1 MLKTFQV
8 YLIKLFI
15 KKLLNT
21 SLVFL
26 CLLFILS
33 VFGEISFFNNG
44 NTNFF
49 LPFLI
54 TALNAPSTLFEVFPF
69 IFLISTQFF
78 FIEIIDKNE
87 LETLKIHGL
96 NNLKIIKLLFLTSLM
111 LGLILITF
119 YYHFSS
125 KLKFIYFDLKNSY
138 SSDNKYLAVAT
149 KNGLWIKDEIDEKIY
164 IINATKI
171 QKNFIKNVT
180 INEFNKEFE
189 LMQIIKS
196 HKIDISNM
204 NWIIFSPTISVNN
217 TTTELKKNLYIK
229 THFDQEKILNYFKN
243 LSSLNIFQ
251 LIKLERDYRAL
262 GYSTNEIKSQ
272 LQKLISFPVYLT
284 IMTLLASIMMFNVK
298 RNKPI
303 IFHIISG
310 ILLSTLIYYFYYLFN
325 LMGETGKIPVLI
337 SAWLPFLLLTIFI
350 SIGLV
355 RINEK

>member
-54 TALNAPSTLFEVFPF
+54 TALDAPSTLFEVFPF

-78 FIEIIDKNE
+78 FIELIDKNE

-149 KNGLWIKDEIDEKIY
+149 KNGLWIKDEIGEKIY

-196 HKIDISNM
+196 PKIDISNM

-284 IMTLLASIMMFNVK
+284 IMTLLASVMMFNVK

-303 IFHIISG
+303 IFHIILG

>member
-54 TALNAPSTLFEVFPF
+54 TALDAPSTLFEIFPF

-78 FIEIIDKNE
+78 FIELIDKNE

-138 SSDNKYLAVAT
+138 S
-149 KNGLWIKDEIDEKIY
+149 
-164 IINATKI
+164 
-171 QKNFIKNVT
+171 
-180 INEFNKEFE
+180 
-189 LMQIIKS
+189 
-196 HKIDISNM
+196 
-204 NWIIFSPTISVNN
+204 
-217 TTTELKKNLYIK
+217 
-229 THFDQEKILNYFKN
+229 
-243 LSSLNIFQ
+243 
-251 LIKLERDYRAL
+251 
-262 GYSTNEIKSQ
+262 
-272 LQKLISFPVYLT
+272 
-284 IMTLLASIMMFNVK
+284 
-298 RNKPI
+298 
-303 IFHIISG
+303 
-310 ILLSTLIYYFYYLFN
+310 
-325 LMGETGKIPVLI
+325 
-337 SAWLPFLLLTIFI
+337 
-350 SIGLV
+350 
-355 RINEK
+355 